1 MIDNIT
7 IQNYKSIKNLSIN
20 LGRINVFIG
29 ANGSGKSNILEAMAI
44 GAAAANRKLDNEFL
58 ALRGI
63 RISDPRLMRN
73 AFDIEDTDK
82 PITISFKR
90 KNYLKEYIL
99 SNDNADYS
107 TWKVENNELK
117 SFRTKNHHLITKLK
131 KAILDKDIN
140 VENELKKLEE
150 KDLEVFLSTLS
161 EKTKDSTSHPIA
173 KKLEKFIIYSPEN
186 NELRKFEAEAK
197 IEPLGIYGEGL
208 FKLIKSMDEEELK
221 ALKAN
226 LDIIDWFED
235 FSIRDDLSTN
245 ERKIQLK
252 DRYID
257 DNVSFFDQRSA
268 NEGFLFLMF
277 YLSLLISK
285 YTPKVFGI
293 DNIDNALNPKL
304 CKDLLK
310 CFVKLSEKND
320 RQVLLTTHNPAIL
333 DGMNINDESQRLFVV
348 FRNLQGITKIKR
360 IDSKSFDYD
369 GNVRLS
375 EAFSRGYIGGLNENM
390 MQW

>member
-7 IQNYKSIKNLSIN
+7 IQNYKSIKKLSID

-73 AFDIEDTDK
+73 AFDLEDTDK
-82 PITISFKR
+82 AITISFKKGNDDR
-90 KNYLKEYIL
+90 EYIL
-99 SNDNADYS
+99 SNDNANYS
-107 TWKVENNELK
+107 KWEVED
-117 SFRTKNHHLITKLK
+117 SKLK
-131 KAILDKDIN
+131 KNMQLRLKLDNIRDRNRSALSQPKPKSFQDNFDKFFIDYFN
-140 VENELKKLEE
+140 EIYLNPISKYLEN
-150 KDLEVFLSTLS
+150 
-161 EKTKDSTSHPIA
+161 
-173 KKLEKFIIYSPEN
+173 FIIYSPEN
-186 NELRKFEAEAK
+186 NKLRKFEDESK

-208 FKLIKSMDEEELK
+208 FKLIKSMDDAELET
-221 ALKAN
+221 LKAN
-226 LDIIDWFED
+226 LNIIDWFED

-257 DNVSFFDQRSA
+257 DNISFFDQRSA
-268 NEGFLFLMF
+268 NEGFLFLLF

-333 DGMNINDESQRLFVV
+333 DGMNINNPTQRLFVV
-348 FRNLQGITKIKR
+348 FRNLEGITKIKR

-375 EAFSRGYIGGLNENM
+375 EAFARGYIGGLNENM
-390 MQW
+390 MQSRA